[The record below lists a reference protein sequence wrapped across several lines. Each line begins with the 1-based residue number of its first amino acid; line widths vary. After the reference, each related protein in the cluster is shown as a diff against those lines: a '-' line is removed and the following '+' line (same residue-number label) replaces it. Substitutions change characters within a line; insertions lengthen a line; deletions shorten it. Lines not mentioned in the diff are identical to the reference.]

1 MLASSQMG
9 RNGWPIV
16 REKGHS
22 MISGI
27 LNGIAAGSTTVDLGN
42 ATLNFVAGLP
52 SRLFGVLGQFFT
64 TFGS

>member
-1 MLASSQMG
+1 
-9 RNGWPIV
+9 
-16 REKGHS
+16 

-52 SRLFGVLGQFFT
+52 SRLVGVLGQFFT

>member
-1 MLASSQMG
+1 
-9 RNGWPIV
+9 
-16 REKGHS
+16 